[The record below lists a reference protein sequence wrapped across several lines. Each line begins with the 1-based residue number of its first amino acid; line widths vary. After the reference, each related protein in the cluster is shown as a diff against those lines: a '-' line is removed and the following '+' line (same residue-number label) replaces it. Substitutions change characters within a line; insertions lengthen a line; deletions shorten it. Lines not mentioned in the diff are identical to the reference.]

1 MKISNNKIFSKII
14 NIVPAI
20 IILTIVLKIFIFS
33 DYISW
38 QKQYDQFSIP
48 SNTYPGGDARN
59 IQLTA
64 YCEVN
69 YNDNFKD
76 CYKLAKPIVEIYPEA
91 NVPPNNYPKLWSYT
105 YGLFDNFS
113 EEFFMNFWRA
123 NAIAL
128 FITLFLLA
136 LRTNHAFFAIAAF
149 SPVTILTIERGNI
162 DAITFFILY
171 IPILLTTKAHKFNS
185 LFILLAASAKVFPIF
200 ALPIFFLKIFQNN
213 FKVIIMGFII
223 SSPLLVWSFKD
234 IFVFS
239 EYTSYGFKVAYGF
252 LSLLNAP
259 FFSDNHEIAYFVL
272 SLYVLG
278 IIFYI
283 NFEKKNKIYNDLIRE
298 ISLLSKRDSFLFFTS
313 ILIFGLTFVFSI
325 SWAYRLIF
333 LFPALFILSN
343 LLSKFSKILLF
354 IIILVFWS
362 PVLGWNLQN
371 LMCYILFF
379 FISPIYFRVFILFK
393 KFNKINLYFVK

>member
-1 MKISNNKIFSKII
+1 
-14 NIVPAI
+14 
-20 IILTIVLKIFIFS
+20 
-33 DYISW
+33 
-38 QKQYDQFSIP
+38 
-48 SNTYPGGDARN
+48 
-59 IQLTA
+59 
-64 YCEVN
+64 
-69 YNDNFKD
+69 
-76 CYKLAKPIVEIYPEA
+76 
-91 NVPPNNYPKLWSYT
+91 
-105 YGLFDNFS
+105 
-113 EEFFMNFWRA
+113 
-123 NAIAL
+123 
-128 FITLFLLA
+128 
-136 LRTNHAFFAIAAF
+136 
-149 SPVTILTIERGNI
+149 
-162 DAITFFILY
+162 
-171 IPILLTTKAHKFNS
+171 
-185 LFILLAASAKVFPIF
+185 
-200 ALPIFFLKIFQNN
+200 
-213 FKVIIMGFII
+213 MGFII